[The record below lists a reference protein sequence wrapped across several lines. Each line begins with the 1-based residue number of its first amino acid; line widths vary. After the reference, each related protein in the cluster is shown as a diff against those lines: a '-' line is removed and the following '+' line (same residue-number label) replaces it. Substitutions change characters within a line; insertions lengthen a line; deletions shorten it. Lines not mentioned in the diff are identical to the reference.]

1 MNKNAKNKIFLTDNK
16 EKGKYIQSKN
26 KVIYNHK
33 DGNNKENN
41 KEINKDNKKE
51 NKKENKNENKKEN
64 NNEEKIPD
72 VQIEQKEELPINN
85 TNKKIEIKKM

>member
-41 KEINKDNKKE
+41 KEINKE
-51 NKKENKNENKKEN
+51 NKKENKKEN

>member
-26 KVIYNHK
+26 KIIYNNK

-41 KEINKDNKKE
+41 KEINKE
-51 NKKENKNENKKEN
+51 NKKENKKEN